1 MRHEAIVILRNP
13 HNHPMHP
20 STKPSAEDKFKLGMA
35 VKSTGLTGLMVQKL
49 LNAPS
54 TSSVYGGQHVAE
66 SSPVFADPRK
76 VHDFI
81 SMQKKQNILTEWG
94 GKVLSLVIDF
104 IFKQVE
110 GKMDE
115 WEVVGIVER
124 FKKHRHTLASL
135 YLSHVTGERFKLA
148 PFYPDAT
155 CWAVI
160 LDGEVPQAQGF
171 GNFLTTYNNP
181 EISQIQTSDPLEL
194 LPNSPRPAVF
204 ILNSTSCLHIEELPQ
219 NIPKYVIAHLKS
231 ILGLKTKEE
240 IDNWHAFCASQEDP
254 TIKYWYAH
262 KLTNPWILPS
272 INKFL
277 SKISS
282 ENWDITP
289 NHSNYI
295 ESAHAAHNAE
305 TGTHLRLLT
314 VILKLVSSAHFE
326 LALMEHDGV
335 TPNRWNGSAQ
345 REKLSGQHQKWEAHK
360 AAIRNS
366 QLTSYD
372 TLKEER
378 DSGVEENKASLE
390 RQRSLEA
397 QIKLLQDEMK
407 LDWHRTD
414 LQEQIIA
421 LWKDVEAEMSI
432 RREWAVRRAE
442 IDKEIQRLR
451 DSRLACARLKGRR
464 PSEHPVG
471 NDVPLDAADE
481 GDGARMGT
489 MDDHLDVGLQAFE
502 SNSPVH
508 VNDTVP
514 ELNSGHCVLGVL
526 PPDHVTE
533 FNSRFSANMNQNVL
547 LDDLGTVNHPNQ
559 YAVQDLNFFPFSL
572 QDDSFSMFNSN
583 GLGTNFLHEFRAN
596 MNSDLPVSMFTDA
609 GPAPAEYVNYTF
621 HDGLH
626 ISGKQSA
633 DDLEY
638 ISSPTIDLVASALG
652 PGELVHGIESGME
665 NRLARWSGLRLS
677 QELPSLAPPPS
688 APPSAGT
695 EPAQS
700 IANENV
706 VDPQPED
713 NDIAPRDINLA
724 FDERNILMQGQP
736 KKGPSFENST
746 SLKLWEVF
754 WEFNFMVMRVQEF
767 NFLIATSRD
776 GHRNS
781 TSIFIVVYHPNIEN
795 DLAQGSV

>member
-35 VKSTGLTGLMVQKL
+35 VKSTGLTGFMVQKL
-49 LNAPS
+49 LNGLHPLRQVFMVD
-54 TSSVYGGQHVAE
+54 SVSQKAVQCLQTPGK
-66 SSPVFADPRK
+66 FM
-76 VHDFI
+76 I
-81 SMQKKQNILTEWG
+81 SLVCKRRQNILTEWG

-124 FKKHRHTLASL
+124 FKKHSL
-135 YLSHVTGERFKLA
+135 YCDTKTQVAFAQLFTEFFDAVSHVTGERFKLA

-181 EISQIQTSDPLEL
+181 EISQIQTSGPLEL
-194 LPNSPRPAVF
+194 LPNS
-204 ILNSTSCLHIEELPQ
+204 LKTCCLHFEQHIEELPQ

-240 IDNWHAFCASQEDP
+240 IYNWHTLYASQEDP
-254 TIKYWYAH
+254 TIK
-262 KLTNPWILPS
+262 S
-272 INKFL
+272 Q
-277 SKISS
+277 
-282 ENWDITP
+282 E
-289 NHSNYI
+289 
-295 ESAHAAHNAE
+295 
-305 TGTHLRLLT
+305 
-314 VILKLVSSAHFE
+314 LV
-326 LALMEHDGV
+326 LMEHDGV

-360 AAIRNS
+360 AAIWNS

-378 DSGVEENKASLE
+378 NSGAEENKASLE

-397 QIKLLQDEMK
+397 QIKLLQDKMK
-407 LDWHRTD
+407 LDWHHTD

-451 DSRLACARLKGRR
+451 DSRLAGARLKGRR

-471 NDVPLDAADE
+471 DDIPLDAADE

-533 FNSRFSANMNQNVL
+533 FNSSESPQ
-547 LDDLGTVNHPNQ
+547 PI
-559 YAVQDLNFFPFSL
+559 
-572 QDDSFSMFNSN
+572 MFNSN

-596 MNSDLPVSMFTDA
+596 MNSDLPVSMFADA

-665 NRLARWSGLRLS
+665 NHLEGLKKIHRLVGVVCSCLKSYLALHFLH
-677 QELPSLAPPPS
+677 LPPFHGHPD
-688 APPSAGT
+688 
-695 EPAQS
+695 QS

-713 NDIAPRDINLA
+713 DNIAPRDINLA
-724 FDERNILMQGQP
+724 FDERILLLGNAGAPNLVVSPTPMQLMQGQP
-736 KKGPSFENST
+736 KRDQNST

-767 NFLIATSRD
+767 NFLLQLHAMATGIQLPFS
-776 GHRNS
+776 S
-781 TSIFIVVYHPNIEN
+781 
-795 DLAQGSV
+795 

>member
-1 MRHEAIVILRNP
+1 MHHEAIVILRNP

-35 VKSTGLTGLMVQKL
+35 VKSTGLTGFMVQKL
-49 LNAPS
+49 LNGLHPLHQVFMVD
-54 TSSVYGGQHVAE
+54 SVSQKAVQCLQTPGK
-66 SSPVFADPRK
+66 FM
-76 VHDFI
+76 I
-81 SMQKKQNILTEWG
+81 SLVCKRRQNILTEWG

-104 IFKQVE
+104 ILKQVE

-124 FKKHRHTLASL
+124 FKKHSL
-135 YLSHVTGERFKLA
+135 YCDTKTQVAFAQLFTEFFDAVSHVTGERFKLA

-194 LPNSPRPAVF
+194 LPNS
-204 ILNSTSCLHIEELPQ
+204 LKTCCLHFEQHIEELPQ

-240 IDNWHAFCASQEDP
+240 IDNWHTFCASQEDP
-254 TIKYWYAH
+254 TIKCEYQV
-262 KLTNPWILPS
+262 K
-272 INKFL
+272 
-277 SKISS
+277 
-282 ENWDITP
+282 
-289 NHSNYI
+289 
-295 ESAHAAHNAE
+295 
-305 TGTHLRLLT
+305 
-314 VILKLVSSAHFE
+314 FE

-345 REKLSGQHQKWEAHK
+345 REKLSGQHQTWEAHK

-378 DSGVEENKASLE
+378 NSGAEENKASLE

-397 QIKLLQDEMK
+397 QMQDKMK

-432 RREWAVRRAE
+432 CREWAVRRAE

-451 DSRLACARLKGRR
+451 DSRLAGARLKGRR
-464 PSEHPVG
+464 PSEHPDG
-471 NDVPLDAADE
+471 DDVPLDAADE

-533 FNSRFSANMNQNVL
+533 FNSRFNANTNQNVL

-559 YAVQDLNFFPFSL
+559 YAVQDLNFFLFSL
-572 QDDSFSMFNSN
+572 QDDSF
-583 GLGTNFLHEFRAN
+583 
-596 MNSDLPVSMFTDA
+596 
-609 GPAPAEYVNYTF
+609 AEYVNYTL

-626 ISGKQSA
+626 ISVKQSA

-652 PGELVHGIESGME
+652 PGSWFMGSNQAWRITLCTQSSCVTDP
-665 NRLARWSGLRLS
+665 NAADAR
-677 QELPSLAPPPS
+677 P
-688 APPSAGT
+688 T
-695 EPAQS
+695 KK
-700 IANENV
+700 
-706 VDPQPED
+706 
-713 NDIAPRDINLA
+713 RD
-724 FDERNILMQGQP
+724 Q
-736 KKGPSFENST
+736 NST

-767 NFLIATSRD
+767 DFLIATSRD
-776 GHRNS
+776 GHGNS
-781 TSIFIVVYHPNIEN
+781 TSIFIVVYHPNVEN
-795 DLAQGSV
+795 DLAQVSV

>member
-1 MRHEAIVILRNP
+1 MSKNGFRLVIT
-13 HNHPMHP
+13 MHP
-20 STKPSAEDKFKLGMA
+20 QIAMLIH
-35 VKSTGLTGLMVQKL
+35 Q
-49 LNAPS
+49 
-54 TSSVYGGQHVAE
+54 
-66 SSPVFADPRK
+66 
-76 VHDFI
+76 
-81 SMQKKQNILTEWG
+81 
-94 GKVLSLVIDF
+94 VLSLVIDF
-104 IFKQVE
+104 ILKQVE

-124 FKKHRHTLASL
+124 FKKHSL
-135 YLSHVTGERFKLA
+135 YCDTKTQVAFAQLFTEFFDAVSHVTGERFKLA

-194 LPNSPRPAVF
+194 LPNS
-204 ILNSTSCLHIEELPQ
+204 LKTCCLHFEQHIEELPQ

-231 ILGLKTKEE
+231 ILGFKTKEE
-240 IDNWHAFCASQEDP
+240 IDNWHTFCTSQEDP
-254 TIKYWYAH
+254 TIK
-262 KLTNPWILPS
+262 LPS
-272 INKFL
+272 AK
-277 SKISS
+277 SS
-282 ENWDITP
+282 QANTK
-289 NHSNYI
+289 N
-295 ESAHAAHNAE
+295 
-305 TGTHLRLLT
+305 G
-314 VILKLVSSAHFE
+314 KL
-326 LALMEHDGV
+326 
-335 TPNRWNGSAQ
+335 
-345 REKLSGQHQKWEAHK
+345 
-360 AAIRNS
+360 IR
-366 QLTSYD
+366 LTSYD

-378 DSGVEENKASLE
+378 NSGAEENKASLE

-397 QIKLLQDEMK
+397 QMQDKMK

-432 RREWAVRRAE
+432 CREWAVRRAE

-451 DSRLACARLKGRR
+451 DSRLAGARLKGRR

-471 NDVPLDAADE
+471 DDVPLDAADE

-533 FNSRFSANMNQNVL
+533 FNSRFNANTNQNVL
-547 LDDLGTVNHPNQ
+547 LDDLGT
-559 YAVQDLNFFPFSL
+559 YVQLKWI
-572 QDDSFSMFNSN
+572 
-583 GLGTNFLHEFRAN
+583 GYKFLHEFRAN
-596 MNSDLPVSMFTDA
+596 MNSDLPVSMFADA
-609 GPAPAEYVNYTF
+609 GPAPAEYINYTF

-665 NRLARWSGLRLS
+665 NHLSYPALRLLC
-677 QELPSLAPPPS
+677 LPPFP
-688 APPSAGT
+688 GT
-695 EPAQS
+695 EPDQS

-713 NDIAPRDINLA
+713 DDIAPRDINLA
-724 FDERNILMQGQP
+724 FDEQNIVTGKCRCTQSSCVTDP
-736 KKGPSFENST
+736 NAADARPTKKRDQNST

-767 NFLIATSRD
+767 DFLIATSRD
-776 GHRNS
+776 GHGNS
-781 TSIFIVVYHPNIEN
+781 TSIFIVVYHPNVEN

>member
-49 LNAPS
+49 LNATS
-54 TSSVYGGQHVAE
+54 TSSVYGGQCVTE
-66 SSPVFADPRK
+66 RSPVFADPRK

-81 SMQKKQNILTEWG
+81 SMQKKAEHPHGMGWEGVLHHLNTKE
-94 GKVLSLVIDF
+94 GKLLKSEQYIFTAMSKNGFWLVITMHPQIAMLIHQVLSLVIDF

-124 FKKHRHTLASL
+124 FKK
-135 YLSHVTGERFKLA
+135 LSHVTGERFKLA

-171 GNFLTTYNNP
+171 GDFLTTYNNP
-181 EISQIQTSDPLEL
+181 KISQIQTSDPLEL
-194 LPNSPRPAVF
+194 LPNS
-204 ILNSTSCLHIEELPQ
+204 LKTCCLHFEQHIEELPQ

-231 ILGLKTKEE
+231 ILGLKPKEE

-254 TIKYWYAH
+254 AIK
-262 KLTNPWILPS
+262 S
-272 INKFL
+272 Q
-277 SKISS
+277 
-282 ENWDITP
+282 E
-289 NHSNYI
+289 
-295 ESAHAAHNAE
+295 
-305 TGTHLRLLT
+305 
-314 VILKLVSSAHFE
+314 LV
-326 LALMEHDGV
+326 LMEHDGV

-345 REKLSGQHQKWEAHK
+345 CEKLSGQRKKWEAHK

-378 DSGVEENKASLE
+378 DSGAEENKASLE
-390 RQRSLEA
+390 RQR
-397 QIKLLQDEMK
+397 K
-407 LDWHRTD
+407 
-414 LQEQIIA
+414 QIIA
-421 LWKDVEAEMSI
+421 LRKDVEAEMSI
-432 RREWAVRRAE
+432 RREWAVHRAE

-451 DSRLACARLKGRR
+451 DSRLAGARLKGRR

-471 NDVPLDAADE
+471 DDVPLVAADE

-489 MDDHLDVGLQAFE
+489 TDDHLDVGLQAFK

-533 FNSRFSANMNQNVL
+533 FNSRFNANMNQNVL

-583 GLGTNFLHEFRAN
+583 GLGTNFLHKFRAN

-665 NRLARWSGLRLS
+665 NRLARWSGLWLS
-677 QELPSLAPPPS
+677 QELPGLAPPLS
-688 APPSAGT
+688 TPPSAGT
-695 EPAQS
+695 EPDQS

-713 NDIAPRDINLA
+713 DDIAPRDINLA
-724 FDERNILMQGQP
+724 FNEQNIVTGKCRCTQSSCVTDP
-736 KKGPSFENST
+736 NAADARPTKKRDQNST

-776 GHRNS
+776 GHGNS

>member
-49 LNAPS
+49 LNATS
-54 TSSVYGGQHVAE
+54 TSSVYGGH
-66 SSPVFADPRK
+66 
-76 VHDFI
+76 
-81 SMQKKQNILTEWG
+81 MQKKAEHPHGMGWEGVLHHLNTKE
-94 GKVLSLVIDF
+94 GKLLKSEQYIFTAMSKNGFRLVITMHPQIAMLIHQVLSLVIDF

-124 FKKHRHTLASL
+124 FKKHRH
-135 YLSHVTGERFKLA
+135 
-148 PFYPDAT
+148 
-155 CWAVI
+155 
-160 LDGEVPQAQGF
+160 
-171 GNFLTTYNNP
+171 
-181 EISQIQTSDPLEL
+181 
-194 LPNSPRPAVF
+194 
-204 ILNSTSCLHIEELPQ
+204 IEELPQ

-240 IDNWHAFCASQEDP
+240 IDNWHTFCASQEDP
-254 TIKYWYAH
+254 NQIQDWYAH
-262 KLTNPWILPS
+262 KLANPWILPS

-295 ESAHAAHNAE
+295 ESVHAARNAE

-314 VILKLVSSAHFE
+314 VILNMMVSRQTDGMEVPSAKSSQ
-326 LALMEHDGV
+326 A
-335 TPNRWNGSAQ
+335 N
-345 REKLSGQHQKWEAHK
+345 KKWEAHK

-378 DSGVEENKASLE
+378 DSG
-390 RQRSLEA
+390 R
-397 QIKLLQDEMK
+397 MK
-407 LDWHRTD
+407 LRHHTD

-421 LWKDVEAEMSI
+421 LRKDVEAEMSI

-451 DSRLACARLKGRR
+451 DSRLAGARLKGRR

-471 NDVPLDAADE
+471 DDVPLVAADE
-481 GDGARMGT
+481 
-489 MDDHLDVGLQAFE
+489 DVGLQAFE

-508 VNDTVP
+508 VN
-514 ELNSGHCVLGVL
+514 GVL

-533 FNSRFSANMNQNVL
+533 FNSRFNANMNQNVL

-572 QDDSFSMFNSN
+572 QDDSFS
-583 GLGTNFLHEFRAN
+583 
-596 MNSDLPVSMFTDA
+596 
-609 GPAPAEYVNYTF
+609 
-621 HDGLH
+621 
-626 ISGKQSA
+626 
-633 DDLEY
+633 
-638 ISSPTIDLVASALG
+638 

-665 NRLARWSGLRLS
+665 NRLARWSGLWLS
-677 QELPSLAPPPS
+677 QELPGLAS
-688 APPSAGT
+688 SVYPPSAGT
-695 EPAQS
+695 EPDQS

-713 NDIAPRDINLA
+713 DDIAPRDINLA
-724 FDERNILMQGQP
+724 FDEQNIVTGKCRCTQSSCVTDP
-736 KKGPSFENST
+736 NAADARPTKKRDQNST

-776 GHRNS
+776 GHGNS

>member
-20 STKPSAEDKFKLGMA
+20 STKPSAEDKFKLGIA
-35 VKSTGLTGLMVQKL
+35 VKSTGLTGFMVQKL
-49 LNAPS
+49 LNGLHPLRQVFMVD
-54 TSSVYGGQHVAE
+54 SVSQKAVQCLQTPGK
-66 SSPVFADPRK
+66 FM
-76 VHDFI
+76 I
-81 SMQKKQNILTEWG
+81 SLVCKRRQNILTEWG

-124 FKKHRHTLASL
+124 FKKRSIPCH
-135 YLSHVTGERFKLA
+135 GERFKLA

-194 LPNSPRPAVF
+194 LPNS
-204 ILNSTSCLHIEELPQ
+204 LKTCCLHFEQHIEELPQ

-240 IDNWHAFCASQEDP
+240 IYNWHTFYASQEDP
-254 TIKYWYAH
+254 TIKCEYQV
-262 KLTNPWILPS
+262 K
-272 INKFL
+272 
-277 SKISS
+277 
-282 ENWDITP
+282 
-289 NHSNYI
+289 
-295 ESAHAAHNAE
+295 
-305 TGTHLRLLT
+305 
-314 VILKLVSSAHFE
+314 FE
-326 LALMEHDGV
+326 LVLMEHDGV

-360 AAIRNS
+360 AAIWNS

-378 DSGVEENKASLE
+378 NSGVEENKASLE

-397 QIKLLQDEMK
+397 QIKLLQDKMK

-451 DSRLACARLKGRR
+451 DSRLAGARLKGRR

-471 NDVPLDAADE
+471 DDIPLDAADE
-481 GDGARMGT
+481 GDGIGTVYLDGFGHGNTSCLNTTRWTALVHTVGLPRCPKAVTPIDGARMGT

-559 YAVQDLNFFPFSL
+559 CEPRN
-572 QDDSFSMFNSN
+572 
-583 GLGTNFLHEFRAN
+583 
-596 MNSDLPVSMFTDA
+596 
-609 GPAPAEYVNYTF
+609 
-621 HDGLH
+621 H
-626 ISGKQSA
+626 IS
-633 DDLEY
+633 
-638 ISSPTIDLVASALG
+638 
-652 PGELVHGIESGME
+652 
-665 NRLARWSGLRLS
+665 
-677 QELPSLAPPPS
+677 
-688 APPSAGT
+688 
-695 EPAQS
+695 
-700 IANENV
+700 
-706 VDPQPED
+706 
-713 NDIAPRDINLA
+713 
-724 FDERNILMQGQP
+724 F
-736 KKGPSFENST
+736 
-746 SLKLWEVF
+746 
-754 WEFNFMVMRVQEF
+754 
-767 NFLIATSRD
+767 
-776 GHRNS
+776 
-781 TSIFIVVYHPNIEN
+781 
-795 DLAQGSV
+795 